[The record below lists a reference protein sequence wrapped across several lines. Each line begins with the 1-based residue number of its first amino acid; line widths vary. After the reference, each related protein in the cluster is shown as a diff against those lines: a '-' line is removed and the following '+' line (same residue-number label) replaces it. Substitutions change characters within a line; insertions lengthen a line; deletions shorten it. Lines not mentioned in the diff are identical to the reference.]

1 MDKPLDLPDDH
12 KSLLPKPLSL
22 KSKLSI
28 DTVVA
33 EREGK
38 AIPNT
43 PSEPA
48 AAPPKAFLPYSDSEY
63 SDDDDHDAL
72 GLGEL
77 KRRRENDDPRKYSH
91 DVDSYL
97 SGSSDSTVK
106 PAKSVVQ
113 SATSIPE
120 DIAAEHFL

>member
-1 MDKPLDLPDDH
+1 MDKAFEVPDDH

-22 KSKLSI
+22 QSKPSI

-33 EREGK
+33 ETKGK

-48 AAPPKAFLPYSDSEY
+48 PAPPKAFLPYSDSEY
-63 SDDDDHDAL
+63 SNDDEDIAV

-77 KRRRENDDPRKYSH
+77 KRRRENDDPRKYNH
-91 DVDSYL
+91 HVDSYL
-97 SGSSDSTVK
+97 RGYSESTVK
-106 PAKSVVQ
+106 PAKSEGQ
-113 SATSIPE
+113 SVTSIPE
-120 DIAAEHFL
+120 DIAAEVSL

>member
-1 MDKPLDLPDDH
+1 MDKPFDVPDDH

-22 KSKLSI
+22 KSKLTI

-33 EREGK
+33 ETKGK

-48 AAPPKAFLPYSDSEY
+48 TAPPKAFLPYSDSEY
-63 SDDDDHDAL
+63 SDDDENIAM

-97 SGSSDSTVK
+97 SGFSDSTVK
-106 PAKSVVQ
+106 PVKSEGQ
-113 SATSIPE
+113 SVTSVPE
-120 DIAAEHFL
+120 GIAAEASL